1 MTTVSLITVVRNA
14 ERHLEEALASIH
26 RQTYPHIEHIVVD
39 GESTDGTG
47 AILARHEA
55 AIARLIRGPDAG
67 IYDAMN
73 KGVAVATGQIIGFL
87 NADDVLY
94 PDALQQVVEALG
106 QSDELGFTGG
116 PVHILSGEGEVI
128 GEIRPLPA
136 PLRDRR
142 RFLEMPFPHLSVFVH
157 RQIFEALGG
166 FDLRFPLRADYDFIL
181 RMLDHDYRCE
191 VLDRPL
197 GGFREGGQ
205 SGGMAT
211 FLESRQVH
219 RKHGL
224 AVWRRQAILLRSL
237 ARYGLRQALP
247 DPLVNRIKQFTTSK
261 HRYYDAPGS

>member
-73 KGVAVATGQIIGFL
+73 KGVAAASGQVIGFL

-106 QSDELGFTGG
+106 QSDEPGFTGG
-116 PVHILSGEGEVI
+116 PVHLLSGDGDVI

-181 RMLDHDYRCE
+181 RMLDHGYRCE

-197 GGFREGGQ
+197 GGFREGGK
-205 SGGMAT
+205 SAGHAT
-211 FLESRQVH
+211 FLESRRVH
-219 RKHGL
+219 QKHG
-224 AVWRRQAILLRSL
+224 VGRIQRNRILLRSM
-237 ARYGLRQALP
+237 LRFYLP
-247 DPLVNRIKQFTTSK
+247 RWLPLSWVNRIKRHTVSK
-261 HRYYDAPGS
+261 HRYYDTPNP